1 MTDHLG
7 RGDVTPTERV
17 AIVVRDLAHGQQLTP
32 RQVSELT
39 ACDLR
44 TAYRVLERISRVLPL
59 YEDAGQW
66 ALMDVRIE

>member
-1 MTDHLG
+1 MTDRLE
-7 RGDVTPTERV
+7 RGDMTPTERV
-17 AIVVRDLAHGQQLTP
+17 AIVVRDLAGGQQVTP
-32 RQVSELT
+32 RHVAELT

-66 ALMDVRIE
+66 ALLDVRIE